1 MSHPFWKPEC
11 GGQMAMLNFIGLN
24 IVHYYFILIFMTFVK
39 WLSKSS
45 TGWHT
50 SESQKLGWRTGN
62 VVGNVVD
69 EPENRIIWTVA
80 YLTLVVSSL
89 AFLYS
94 DTYVRKNRKHALNHW
109 HFRRTGRQI
118 SILGARRP
126 RRYNAAPGG
135 AVWAG
140 TRRRGVP
147 HLRQILLLSWP
158 PGQPRRRNYSGSSD
172 CNEDSKVGKN
182 MYI

>member
-39 WLSKSS
+39 WLSYQRDD
-45 TGWHT
+45 TL
-50 SESQKLGWRTGN
+50 SESQKLGWQT
-62 VVGNVVD
+62 GNVVD

-80 YLTLVVSSL
+80 YITLVVSSL

-94 DTYVRKNRKHALNHW
+94 YTYVRKNRKHALNHW
-109 HFRRTGRQI
+109 HFRRTGGQI
-118 SILGARRP
+118 SVLGARRP
-126 RRYNAAPGG
+126 RRYNTAPGG

-140 TRRRGVP
+140 ARRRGVP

-172 CNEDSKVGKN
+172 CNEESKVGKN